1 MEILLEGNL
10 PLFKLLII
18 TFSVKVDREAGFHID
33 LEDYLMGLLQL
44 ASELVGK
51 LHILKYNIN
60 CLQVFLVFFLA
71 FAFCR
76 FCMVIWVYH
85 PRHNGQ

>member
-1 MEILLEGNL
+1 MEATWHLPNWPWMEILSEGNL

-51 LHILKYNIN
+51 LNILEYNIN
-60 CLQVFLVFFLA
+60 CLQKIFF
-71 FAFCR
+71 
-76 FCMVIWVYH
+76 
-85 PRHNGQ
+85 